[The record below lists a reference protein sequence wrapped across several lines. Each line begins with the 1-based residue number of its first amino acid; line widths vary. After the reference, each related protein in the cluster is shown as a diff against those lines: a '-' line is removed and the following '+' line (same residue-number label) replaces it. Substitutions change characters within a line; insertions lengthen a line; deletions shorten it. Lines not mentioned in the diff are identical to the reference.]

1 MSLAWSLLTLA
12 RPPQW
17 IKNSIVLF
25 PLAFARRLGDPAA
38 WACALMAAL
47 AFCLVSSAG
56 YILNDLRDRE
66 EDRLHPVK
74 RKRPLA
80 AGLVSAG
87 AAAAMG
93 VALLAVGLG
102 VAALTGGPVLTLCL
116 AYVALQAAYTLA
128 LKHRMIAD
136 VICIALGFVFRAVA
150 GALAISVPASPWLII
165 CAFTLCLF
173 MGFCKRRLEVAALG
187 NDEAATRY
195 RRTLAG
201 YTPELLTHLITLSA
215 ALAIVSYLMYA
226 TSARTIHEFRTSSLV
241 YALPLVI
248 YAIAR
253 FAMVSMRGAYN
264 GPTELILRDRPFQA
278 SAALWGALTLFLI
291 YQGHRLDAWLGVA
304 L

>member
-1 MSLAWSLLTLA
+1 MTTAWRLLALA

-17 IKNSIVLF
+17 IKNAIVLF
-25 PLAFARRLGDPAA
+25 PLAFARRLDDPSA
-38 WACALMAAL
+38 WAHALLAAA

-56 YILNDLRDRE
+56 YVFNDLCDRE

-74 RKRPLA
+74 KGRPLA
-80 AGLVSAG
+80 SGQVPVG
-87 AAAAMG
+87 AAAG
-93 VALLAVGLG
+93 LGLLLLAAGCAA
-102 VAALTGGPVLTLCL
+102 AALAGAPVLVLAL
-116 AYVALQAAYTLA
+116 AYVALQAAYTLT

-150 GALAISVPASPWLII
+150 GALAIPVAASPWLIV

-187 NDEAATRY
+187 NDEAAARY

-215 ALAIVSYLMYA
+215 AIAIVSYLMYA
-226 TSARTIHEFRTSSLV
+226 TSPRTIAEFHTTSLV

-248 YAIAR
+248 YAVAR
-253 FAMVSMRGAYN
+253 FAMVSMRGAYA
-264 GPTELILRDRPFQA
+264 GPTELILHDRPFQA
-278 SAALWGALTLFLI
+278 AALAWATLTLCLI
-291 YQGHRLDAWLGVA
+291 YQGQRLDIWLGA
-304 L
+304 AP

>member
-1 MSLAWSLLTLA
+1 MTLAWRLFTLA
-12 RPPQW
+12 RPHQW
-17 IKNSIVLF
+17 IKNGIVLF

-38 WACALMAAL
+38 WLCAVLAAA

-80 AGLVSAG
+80 EGAVSTG
-87 AAAAMG
+87 AALMLGAAF
-93 VALLAVGLG
+93 LAGGIG
-102 VAALTGGPVLTLCL
+102 VAAVTGSRVLALVL
-116 AYVALQAAYTLA
+116 AYIALQAAYTLA

-150 GALAISVPASPWLII
+150 GALAIPVPASPWLII

-215 ALAIVSYLMYA
+215 ALTIVSYLMYA
-226 TSARTIHEFRTSSLV
+226 TSARTLHEFHTSSLV

-253 FAMVSMRGAYN
+253 FAMVSMRGAYA
-264 GPTELILRDRPFQA
+264 GPTELILRDRPFQV
-278 SAALWGALTLFLI
+278 AAAAWGALTLWLI
-291 YQGHRLDAWLGVA
+291 YQGHHLDAWLGVA
-304 L
+304 P